1 MQDMHK
7 KSHWKFSARV
17 WILRILQ
24 GALIGSSAILPGISG
39 GVLCVLFGIYQ
50 PMIALLSNPIQSLIK
65 YYRLFIPIII
75 GWGIGFLGLARVVE
89 ALFDASSTLAA
100 SLFVGLIAGMFP
112 SLFRQV
118 EKKGGGAASWSYFV
132 ISLVIVYAFLS
143 SLKAGQ
149 AMEIT
154 PNTAWY
160 FVCGVIWGL
169 SLVIPGLS
177 SSSILIF
184 LGLYQPMAAGIADM
198 RLDVILPLMAGIVLS
213 AITLSRFVNVML
225 REYQQIANFIV
236 LGIVVAS
243 TLLIIPSGFSSVVQM
258 LLSVAFFVGGYA
270 ISIGMEKLGSFA
282 DGQAGGME
290 PIRSSK
296 KPKLR
301 KVNY

>member
-1 MQDMHK
+1 MDK
-7 KSHWKFSARV
+7 KSHWKFRARL
-17 WILRILQ
+17 WILRIIQ

-39 GVLCVLFGIYQ
+39 GVLCVVFGIYQ
-50 PMIALLSNPIQSLIK
+50 PMIALLSNPIQSIIK
-65 YYRLFIPIII
+65 YYRLFTPIII

-89 ALFDASSTLAA
+89 VLFEASSTLAA

-112 SLFRQV
+112 SLFREV
-118 EKKGGGAASWSYFV
+118 EKRGAGAVSWSYFV
-132 ISLVIVYAFLS
+132 ISLVVFYAFLS

-149 AMEIT
+149 AIEIA
-154 PNTAWY
+154 PNIAWY

-198 RLDVILPLMAGIVLS
+198 RLDVILPLLVGIILSAIVLS
-213 AITLSRFVNVML
+213 RFANVML
-225 REYQQIANFIV
+225 REYQHIANYVV

-243 TLLIIPSGFSSVVQM
+243 TLLIIPSGFSSVGQM
-258 LLSVAFFVGGYA
+258 IWSVIFFMGGYA
-270 ISIGMEKLGSFA
+270 ISLGMEKLGAFA
-282 DGQAGGME
+282 DKQVEGKESAHS
-290 PIRSSK
+290 RK
-296 KPKLR
+296 KPRLG

>member
-1 MQDMHK
+1 MDK
-7 KSHWKFSARV
+7 KSHWKSLARAWALKV
-17 WILRILQ
+17 IQ

-39 GVLCVLFGIYQ
+39 GVLCVVFGIYQ

-65 YYRLFIPIII
+65 YYRLFIPIFI
-75 GWGIGFLGLARVVE
+75 GWAVGFLGLARVVE
-89 ALFDASSTLAA
+89 VLFESSSTLAA

-112 SLFRQV
+112 SLFREV
-118 EKKGGGAASWSYFV
+118 EKKGAGALSWSYFV
-132 ISLVIVYAFLS
+132 VSLVVFYALLS

-149 AMEIT
+149 AVQIA
-154 PNTAWY
+154 PSIGWY
-160 FVCGVIWGL
+160 FICGVIWGL

-198 RLDVILPLMAGIVLS
+198 RLDVILPLMAGIILS
-213 AITLSRFVNVML
+213 ALMLSRLVNAML
-225 REYQQIANFIV
+225 KEYQHIANYVV

-243 TLLIIPSGFSSVVQM
+243 TLLIIPSGFSSAGQLV
-258 LLSVAFFVGGYA
+258 LSVIFFVGGYA
-270 ISIGMEKLGSFA
+270 ISLGMERLSTFTDERAEGAGSA
-282 DGQAGGME
+282 L
-290 PIRSSK
+290 RRK